1 MKNYKILLSA
11 VLGVTILL
19 TNLAVLADDDRAGV
33 VTVARVEGTAEY
45 SLDGGTTWIPAL
57 VGKSLP
63 AGSLIRSDDRS
74 IVDIL
79 VGQSQADRNVTFLKI
94 NNRNDPANNILP
106 QREVNMIRLRP
117 NTTFGIDKLTV
128 PASDPTSVSGA
139 EFNLKKGSILASV
152 RKVSPSSEYFV
163 KIPNG
168 VAAVRGTQF
177 SLSSDGSGSSCAVL
191 SGTVWLSFTVTD
203 ANGNPILGP
212 DGNPFP
218 PVQITINPGQSFSLS
233 QALIGQL
240 STTIMQSGS
249 TGTSLQTLITQIS
262 TLATA
267 AVETLESGTVN
278 TLTLVL
284 TGLQGQTITITGGVN
299 NPTDPNR
306 PPNITNQ

>member
-1 MKNYKILLSA
+1 MKNYKFLFAALLSGA
-11 VLGVTILL
+11 VLLV
-19 TNLAVLADDDRAGV
+19 NVAVLADDDRAGV
-33 VTVARVEGTAEY
+33 VTVARIQGTAEY

-63 AGSLIRSDDRS
+63 AGSILRSDDRS
-74 IVDIL
+74 IVDVL
-79 VGQSQADRNVTFLKI
+79 VGQNQADRNVSYLKLSTH
-94 NNRNDPANNILP
+94 NDPANNIIP

-128 PASDPTSVSGA
+128 PASDPTSISGA

-177 SLSSDGSGSSCAVL
+177 ELTSDGSGSSCSVL

-203 ANGNPILGP
+203 ANGNPILAP
-212 DGNPFP
+212 DGTPFP
-218 PVQITINPGQSFSLS
+218 PVQVTINPGQTFSLS
-233 QALIGQL
+233 QALINQL
-240 STTIMQSGS
+240 SSTIAQSGS

-262 TLATA
+262 TLATS
-267 AVETLESGTVN
+267 AVETLESGSVN
-278 TLTLVL
+278 TLQLVI
-284 TGLQGQTITITGGVN
+284 TGLQGQSIIISGGVN
-299 NPTDPNR
+299 
-306 PPNITNQ
+306 PPNDTGNQPVMTNQ

>member
-1 MKNYKILLSA
+1 MKKYKFLFAALLGGA
-11 VLGVTILL
+11 VLLA
-19 TNLAVLADDDRAGV
+19 NLAVLADDDRAGV
-33 VTVARVEGTAEY
+33 VTLARIQGTAEY

-63 AGSLIRSDDRS
+63 AGSILRSDDKS

-79 VGQSQADRNVTFLKI
+79 VGQSQADRNVSFLKLSTH
-94 NNRNDPANNILP
+94 NDPANNILP

-128 PASDPTSVSGA
+128 PSSDPTSVSGA

-177 SLSSDGSGSSCAVL
+177 SLSTDGSGSTCSVL
-191 SGTVWLSFTVTD
+191 NGTVWLSFTITD
-203 ANGNPILGP
+203 ANGNPITAP
-212 DGNPFP
+212 DGTPFP
-218 PVQITINPGQSFSLS
+218 PVQVTINPGQTFSLS

-240 STTIMQSGS
+240 SSTIAQSGS
-249 TGTSLQTLITQIS
+249 TGVSLQTLITQIS
-262 TLATA
+262 TLATS
-267 AVETLESGTVN
+267 AVETLESGAVT
-278 TLTLVL
+278 TLNLVI
-284 TGLQGQTITITGGVN
+284 TGLQGQTITISGGVN
-299 NPTDPNR
+299 
-306 PPNITNQ
+306 PPNNSGVPPTLTNQ

>member
-1 MKNYKILLSA
+1 MKNYKYLFAALLSGA
-11 VLGVTILL
+11 IMLL
-19 TNLAVLADDDRAGV
+19 NLAALADDHAGV
-33 VTVARVEGTAEY
+33 VTVVRIQGAAQY
-45 SLDGGTTWIPAL
+45 SIDGGTTWIPAL

-63 AGSLIRSDDRS
+63 AGSIIRSDDKS

-79 VGQSQADRNVTFLKI
+79 VGQNLADVNVRVLKHDAS
-94 NNRNDPANNILP
+94 RDPAGNILP

-128 PASDPTSVSGA
+128 PDSDPTSVSGA
-139 EFNLKKGSILASV
+139 EFNLKKGSIFASV

-177 SLSSDGSGSSCAVL
+177 ELSSDGSGSTCSVV

-203 ANGNPILGP
+203 ANGNPINGP

-218 PVQITINPGQSFSLS
+218 PVQITLNPGQTFSLTQS
-233 QALIGQL
+233 LVSQL
-240 STTIMQSGS
+240 SSTLSQSGA
-249 TGTSLQTLITQIS
+249 TGASLQSLISQIS

-267 AVETLESGTVN
+267 AVETLESGQLDTITSIV
-278 TLTLVL
+278 
-284 TGLQGQTITITGGVN
+284 TGLQGQQITISGGVTP
-299 NPTDPNR
+299 PTDSGV
-306 PPNITNQ
+306 PPVLTKG